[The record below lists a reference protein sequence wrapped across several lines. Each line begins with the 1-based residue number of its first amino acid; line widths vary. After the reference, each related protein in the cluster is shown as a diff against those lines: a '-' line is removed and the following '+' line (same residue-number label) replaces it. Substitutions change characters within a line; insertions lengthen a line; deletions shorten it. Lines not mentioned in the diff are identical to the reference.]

1 MVPRRLFNIRFGEPR
16 TSGSCLGQPADPTEE
31 IQALTGDPK
40 KDDLQADAVVGEA
53 DYLVSGNDDRLNLEE
68 AGQVKIVPPANSQGK
83 SRGPRR
89 EVRRL
94 WLEKKL
100 PRCFNQQSNVE
111 IKMIRETEKTSMPSS

>member
-68 AGQVKIVPPANSQGK
+68 AGQVKLVT
-83 SRGPRR
+83 PRQ
-89 EVRRL
+89 
-94 WLEKKL
+94 
-100 PRCFNQQSNVE
+100 FAGE
-111 IKMIRETEKTSMPSS
+111 IKGTA